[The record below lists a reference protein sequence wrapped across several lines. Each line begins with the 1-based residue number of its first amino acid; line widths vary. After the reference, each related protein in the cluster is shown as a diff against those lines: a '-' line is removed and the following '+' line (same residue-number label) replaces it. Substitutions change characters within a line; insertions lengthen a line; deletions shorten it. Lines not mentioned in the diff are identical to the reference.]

1 MKTKNLKRL
10 CTIAVSISMFFS
22 LTTSAFA
29 ISPNTTQKAVA
40 LQLTTTCENSEKKL
54 NYTYAEKLGSFDGRG
69 ITFGCIGFTTGTYD
83 GNILIHYYTKLNPKN
98 SLAKYIPALDTIDA
112 GKHDSDDKNNSI
124 KGLDNFIKDVNA
136 CTDPL
141 FKQAQ
146 LYELDKMYWDPAVS
160 LATSIGTKNQ
170 LTLAFIYDMCVNHGE
185 DGAKE
190 YINSAK
196 NKLGGLPKDG
206 IDEKKF
212 LSSVMDYRYAFLK
225 SDDPDG
231 SDRVNAYRKLLTA
244 GNVNLNTNFKFTV
257 YGEDFTI
264 DGNVY

>member
-1 MKTKNLKRL
+1 MKIKNLKKL
-10 CTIAVSISMFFS
+10 CTLAVSLSMFFS
-22 LTTSAFA
+22 LTTNAFA
-29 ISPNTTQKAVA
+29 ISTTATQKAVA
-40 LQLTTTCENSEKKL
+40 LQLTTTCENSEKKF

-83 GNILIHYYTKLNPKN
+83 GNILIHYYTKLNPTN
-98 SLAKYIPALDTIDA
+98 TLAKYIPALDAIDA
-112 GKHDSDDKNNSI
+112 GTHDSDGKNNSL
-124 KGLDNFIKDVNA
+124 KGLDNFTKDVQA

-141 FKQAQ
+141 FNKAQ
-146 LYELDKMYWDPAVS
+146 LYELDKLYWNPAVS
-160 LATSIGTKNQ
+160 LATSIGAKNQ

-185 DGAKE
+185 DGAQE

-225 SDDPDG
+225 NDDPEG

-244 GNVNLNTNFKFTV
+244 GNVNLKTNFKFTV
-257 YGEDFTI
+257 YGETFTI
-264 DGNVY
+264 DGSVY